1 MPWSPLPWLL
11 HPPRRPRRN
20 LQLHF
25 RRRRRHPRRL
35 RARPLASVTAV
46 AATACDAVNADGPRA
61 GSAASGPGAL
71 LSAGARLRSVA
82 RAALERPMGLTRLW
96 QHASPPA
103 AATALLHVTEAT
115 DEITDAPLTPLV
127 LGRRCLRATRQARGG
142 SWVRSPDQPQL
153 HPTQRAAK
161 QSVPDH
167 TYIQYMYLSSTPP
180 GGVARSVQR
189 RYFCAL
195 VALLRL
201 FGKGNHRLLLR
212 VMRVFRVHDPQ
223 RRGRWHPH
231 HRRLCRHAGAPP
243 RACPFGKAAIAEATV
258 AISSHRDARLLGPVA
273 LLTGRAGTCILIKRK
288 RQST

>member
-1 MPWSPLPWLL
+1 MSGRPGVGTDDRAEKEFMPWSPLPWLL

-142 SWVRSPDQPQL
+142 SWGCV
-153 HPTQRAAK
+153 HPTNHSYTRPNELPSSQF
-161 QSVPDH
+161 PTIH
-167 TYIQYMYLSSTPP
+167 TYST
-180 GGVARSVQR
+180 
-189 RYFCAL
+189 C
-195 VALLRL
+195 
-201 FGKGNHRLLLR
+201 
-212 VMRVFRVHDPQ
+212 
-223 RRGRWHPH
+223 
-231 HRRLCRHAGAPP
+231 
-243 RACPFGKAAIAEATV
+243 T
-258 AISSHRDARLLGPVA
+258 
-273 LLTGRAGTCILIKRK
+273 
-288 RQST
+288 